1 MNIIAVADGETLQIP
16 STTQMMVTYSSMEA
30 NANGFNNHE
39 EDDENTDLSTST
51 ENSITSS
58 TSDAYRDETTESA
71 FLTDAPIIDEDEED
85 LKSRLYTGPAL
96 YKPGE
101 LPRPRFVMLGQQGVG
116 KVPCFHNHDS
126 SITTFI
132 MRINLLV
139 ML

>member
-1 MNIIAVADGETLQIP
+1 
-16 STTQMMVTYSSMEA
+16 MVTYSSMKA

-39 EDDENTDLSTST
+39 EDNENKDLSTST
-51 ENSITSS
+51 ENSVSSS

-71 FLTDAPIIDEDEED
+71 FLTDPPIIDEDEED

-116 KVPCFHNHDS
+116 KVTLFA
-126 SITTFI
+126 
-132 MRINLLV
+132 
-139 ML
+139 

>member
-1 MNIIAVADGETLQIP
+1 
-16 STTQMMVTYSSMEA
+16 MEA
-30 NANGFNNHE
+30 NANGLNNHE
-39 EDDENTDLSTST
+39 EDNENTDLSTST
-51 ENSITSS
+51 ENSVTSS
-58 TSDAYRDETTESA
+58 TSDAYRDEATESA

-116 KVPCFHNHDS
+116 KVPCLHNHDS

-132 MRINLLV
+132 AV
-139 ML
+139 

>member
-1 MNIIAVADGETLQIP
+1 
-16 STTQMMVTYSSMEA
+16 MEA
-30 NANGFNNHE
+30 NANGLNNHE
-39 EDDENTDLSTST
+39 EDNENTDLSTST
-51 ENSITSS
+51 ENSVTSS

-116 KVPCFHNHDS
+116 KVPCLHNHDS
-126 SITTFI
+126 SINTF